1 MSDID
6 INGAL
11 EALESEL
18 PDEDYLVEAPD
29 SVDAVEG
36 NPDVE
41 PFTGFDPN
49 LLPEDMQ
56 QVYKSMQADYT
67 RKTQEIAEARK
78 MFEQF
83 SENGIDPAYA
93 LEAVGF
99 IQRLDNDPAFAA
111 EVASHLAPKSEHP
124 MAAQQP
130 IVEANPD
137 NGESYDNLPAA
148 LQEELN
154 QMRAF
159 RQEMVEA
166 QEQAQMISELESEE
180 AQIRAQYPHYSDND
194 IEHIYSLAYATE
206 GDLLAAQQL
215 YHQMEKGMLN
225 RYLQSKNVPVGAT
238 SPNGMPA
245 STPPSSFGSVD
256 DAHKAAMELVRNFQ

>member
-1 MSDID
+1 VDID
-6 INGAL
+6 IDGATD
-11 EALESEL
+11 ALFAEGDAGSDT
-18 PDEDYLVEAPD
+18 PIDDTP
-29 SVDAVEG
+29 AVEQV
-36 NPDVE
+36 VE
-41 PFTGFDPN
+41 ESFTGIDPSA
-49 LLPEDMQ
+49 LGEDMQ
-56 QVYKSMQADYT
+56 AVYKSMQADYT
-67 RKTQEIAEARK
+67 RKTQEIADMRK
-78 MFEQF
+78 SFEQF
-83 SENGIDPAYA
+83 SEHGIDPAYA

-111 EVASHLAPKSEHP
+111 EVARHLAPQSEHP
-124 MAAQQP
+124 TTAQQP
-130 IVEANPD
+130 MVDTNPN

-166 QEQAQMISELESEE
+166 QEQAQMINELEYEE
-180 AQIRAQYPHYSDND
+180 SQIRAQYPHYSDTD

-215 YHQMEKGMLN
+215 YHSMEQGMLN
-225 RYLQSKNVPVGAT
+225 RYLQSKNVPMGAT

-245 STPPSSFGSVD
+245 SAPASSFGSVD
-256 DAHKAAMELVRNFQ
+256 DAHKAAMELVRNLQ